1 MHDMIIFREPQTE
14 FDRRADPVQQGEYW
28 GAWGAQIGA
37 MRAAGVKE
45 QMGGYFVVEVPDL
58 AAAIDWAGRS
68 RCGRCCLPIRCFDRA

>member
-1 MHDMIIFREPQTE
+1 
-14 FDRRADPVQQGEYW
+14 
-28 GAWGAQIGA
+28 

-45 QMGGYFVVEVPDL
+45 QMGGYFVVEVSDL